1 MLLRREP
8 GLISGRFAERQKSSK
23 LKAKLRQ
30 SFVIHQISAAAS
42 LSFGLD
48 RRLAPRLRFRSKHPL
63 PANDEKN
70 SYTICGRARL
80 ISVFLDGRRTQLLAT
95 RRNDLRPSERGGPRD
110 MPGQGVYP

>member
-1 MLLRREP
+1 LRREP

-30 SFVIHQISAAAS
+30 SFVINQISAAG

-63 PANDEKN
+63 PANDEKTAIP
-70 SYTICGRARL
+70 SAAAR
-80 ISVFLDGRRTQLLAT
+80 G
-95 RRNDLRPSERGGPRD
+95 
-110 MPGQGVYP
+110 